1 MLISCQCNI
10 KENIT
15 TEIKEINDEKVLEKI
30 SSLNFE
36 IIRCYNLAF
45 SFKGKMKNYGFWI
58 LSIFFLFYFIF
69 LISYCCKG
77 IKPIKDYIF
86 NEMSK
91 FGYMNKKSSKKDKFS
106 IKSKKK
112 EKKLETKKSMKIRK
126 KLIKRKNH

>member
-45 SFKGKMKNYGFWI
+45 SFKGKKKNYGFWI

-69 LISYCCKG
+69 LISFSCKG
-77 IKPIKDYIF
+77 IKTIKDYIF
-86 NEMSK
+86 N
-91 FGYMNKKSSKKDKFS
+91 
-106 IKSKKK
+106 
-112 EKKLETKKSMKIRK
+112 
-126 KLIKRKNH
+126 